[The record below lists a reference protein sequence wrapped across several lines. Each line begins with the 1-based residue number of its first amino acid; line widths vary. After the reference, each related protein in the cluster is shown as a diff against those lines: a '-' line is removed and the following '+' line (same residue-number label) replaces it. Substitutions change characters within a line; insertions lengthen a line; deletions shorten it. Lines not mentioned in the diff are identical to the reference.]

1 MSGALRIDRLRIDAP
16 GLSADEGRRLGQ
28 LVAAGLGA
36 AGLPALAD
44 IPFLRLDIA
53 APLGA
58 APLGADLPT
67 LAARIVA
74 ATARALAAGL

>member
-1 MSGALRIDRLRIDAP
+1 MSGTLRIDRLRIHAP
-16 GLSADEGRRLGQ
+16 GLSAEQGRRLGH

-53 APLGA
+53 APLGT
-58 APLGADLPT
+58 DLPT
-67 LAARIVA
+67 LAGRIVA
-74 ATARALAAGL
+74 AAERALVGGA

>member
-1 MSGALRIDRLRIDAP
+1 MSGTLRIDRLRIHAP
-16 GLSADEGRRLGQ
+16 GLSAEQGRRLGH

-36 AGLPALAD
+36 ARLPALAD

-53 APLGA
+53 APT
-58 APLGADLPT
+58 GADLPT

-74 ATARALAAGL
+74 AAARALAGSA